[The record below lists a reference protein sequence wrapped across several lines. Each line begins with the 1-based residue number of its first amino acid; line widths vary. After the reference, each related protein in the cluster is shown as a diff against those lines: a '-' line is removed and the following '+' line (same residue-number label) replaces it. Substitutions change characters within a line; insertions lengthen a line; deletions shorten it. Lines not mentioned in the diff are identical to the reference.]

1 MKNINVLEMQKGL
14 YAIADGFKILAN
26 ALDVTEEVVR
36 TPIKEEI
43 QVEKVEVVEEPK
55 VEVEPVVEVE
65 QEVQSDWYDRVS
77 LEKMSYR
84 ELQQVAKD
92 NDILATGKTEELLE
106 RILAEGSSVAVETEE
121 VVEREEVIEEPVE
134 EVIEEEVIEEE
145 VEEEVEEEIEEEIEE
160 TEVVL
165 TKADKIE
172 QALEGYTEEDLAD
185 VLNSIGVSPKGKRQA
200 LLAKIVKAVEDN
212 LLEIEIEEETGEVEE
227 GVIETPEV
235 EVDNQEEVEMT
246 VARQRAVAV
255 AREDVKK
262 MIKDGAI
269 SEDQMNDIL
278 AYVYAGEEFSPALPL
293 KEREEM
299 LEEMYVNLVD
309 DEGVSQELETP
320 YERDGEYA
328 CCSKLL
334 RKKANG
340 NLECTVCEQEY
351 MID

>member
-14 YAIADGFKILAN
+14 HAIADGFKILAN

-43 QVEKVEVVEEPK
+43 QVEKVEVVEEEPK

-65 QEVQSDWYDRVS
+65 QEVQSDGYDRVS

-106 RILAEGSSVAVETEE
+106 RILAEGSSVTVGTEE
-121 VVEREEVIEEPVE
+121 VVEEIVEHEEEVVEPVE
-134 EVIEEEVIEEE
+134 EVIEEEL
-145 VEEEVEEEIEEEIEE
+145 EEIEE

-172 QALEGYTEEDLAD
+172 KALEGYTEEELAD

-212 LLEIEIEEETGEVEE
+212 LLEIEIEEEVDEETGEIQEEPTVE
-227 GVIETPEV
+227 TK
-235 EVDNQEEVEMT
+235 EEVEMT
-246 VARQRAVAV
+246 VPRQRAVAE
-255 AREDVKK
+255 AREEVKG
-262 MIKDGAI
+262 MIKNGAL
-269 SEDQMNDIL
+269 SESQMNDLL
-278 AYVYAGEEFSPALPL
+278 AYVYAGEEFSPTLPL

-299 LEEMYVNLVD
+299 LIEMYVNLVD
-309 DEGVSQELETP
+309 DEGVSHELETP
-320 YERDGEYA
+320 YEKDGEYA
-328 CCSKLL
+328 CCSKVL

-340 NLECTVCEQEY
+340 NLECTVCNQEY
-351 MID
+351 EIG